1 MKQNN
6 SQKQSSSSRYGLP
19 IRIMA
24 LALSVLVAGG
34 TLTYLVMLIMKLF

>member
-6 SQKQSSSSRYGLP
+6 SNKQTSSSRYGLP

-34 TLTYLVMLIMKLF
+34 TLTYLVMLIMNLF